1 MMKNFNINKLT
12 VVLSVG
18 DNERVLRGSGAL
30 GLFRFTGS
38 FSTGVFRGS
47 FSNYNLFSS
56 CSTLYSKET
65 KDMLYKKGL
74 PAIYLNM
81 KDNKQAIL
89 DENND
94 KAGIY
99 LITNKINKKHY
110 VGKSSNL
117 RNRFYNYF
125 SEGFLLRNNDTKI
138 YNIIRKL
145 GHNNFSLSIL
155 EYCSSP
161 AGGSEA
167 DLSLL
172 SSREQY
178 FIDIFK
184 PLYNSRK
191 SVVKDNMPK
200 GSSNTNKISKQI
212 DDQEIFTLFKK
223 KFNNQVIPQK
233 VSDLIQLA
241 ETSDYKDFLMQIEM
255 GKNKNYFIFHFI
267 DYKNKILHHANSAL

>member
-18 DNERVLRGSGAL
+18 YNERVLRGSGAL
-30 GLFRFTGS
+30 SSFRMGG
-38 FSTGVFRGS
+38 FSAGVFRGS

-65 KDMLYKKGL
+65 KNMLYKKGL

-89 DENND
+89 DENKD

-125 SEGFLLRNNDTKI
+125 SEGFLLLNNDTKI

-155 EYCSSP
+155 EYCAEGDIP
-161 AGGSEA
+161 F
-167 DLSLL
+167 L

-184 PLYNSRK
+184 PLYNVRK
-191 SVVKDNMPK
+191 SVVKDNVPK

-212 DDQEIFTLFKK
+212 DDQEILTLFKK

-233 VSDLIQLA
+233 VSNLIQLA
-241 ETSDYKDFLMQIEM
+241 ETSNYKDFLMQIVM

-267 DYKNKILHHANSAL
+267 DYKNKTFHYANSAL

>member
-1 MMKNFNINKLT
+1 
-12 VVLSVG
+12 
-18 DNERVLRGSGAL
+18 
-30 GLFRFTGS
+30 
-38 FSTGVFRGS
+38 
-47 FSNYNLFSS
+47 
-56 CSTLYSKET
+56 
-65 KDMLYKKGL
+65 MLYKKGL

-81 KDNKQAIL
+81 KDNKQTIL
-89 DENND
+89 DENKN

-117 RNRFYNYF
+117 SNRFYNYF

-155 EYCSSP
+155 EYCAEDDIP
-161 AGGSEA
+161 F
-167 DLSLL
+167 LR
-172 SSREQY
+172 SREQY

-184 PLYNSRK
+184 PLYNIRK
-191 SVVKDNMPK
+191 SVVKLNTQDTQEV
-200 GSSNTNKISKQI
+200 SSNTKKISKQI
-212 DDQEIFTLFKK
+212 EDQEKLTIFKK

-233 VSDLIQLA
+233 VSDLIKLA
-241 ETSDYKDFLMQIEM
+241 ETSNYKDFLMQIEM

-267 DYKNKILHHANSAL
+267 DYKNKIYHYANSALWNEGDILPGGYYNLKNITIPSY